1 MKVAALFTDYDGT
14 IAPMGVPRRES
25 NVPEALRSR
34 LVRLSSRIPVA
45 VITSKDLAFIRPR
58 TTFARGWACAMGM
71 EISLA
76 DGRRHIMD
84 CAPEAS
90 VPLGMAENLVPNGAI
105 LEKKMASDGRAL
117 GLSIDW
123 TGAPRVSRRE
133 VDSLVSALKDNGL
146 YVRQEEGETFVDAF
160 CANTDKG
167 VALVSLKKML
177 GVEGAVMYL
186 GDSVHDN
193 DAFDLAEFPV
203 GVSHGQRTKELR
215 CRCLVEYGQVATLL
229 DHLLEQDLDF
239 VYPPEVPA
247 RGKSR

>member
-25 NVPEALRSR
+25 SVPEALRSR
-34 LVRLSSRIPVA
+34 LVRLSSRVPVA
-45 VITSKDLAFIRPR
+45 VITSKDLAFIRSR
-58 TTFARGWACAMGM
+58 TTFASGWACAMGM

-90 VPLGMAENLVPNGAI
+90 VPFGMVENLVPSGAV
-105 LEKKMASDGRAL
+105 LEKKIASDGRVL

-133 VDSLVSALKDNGL
+133 VASLVSALKDNGL
-146 YVRQEEGETFVDAF
+146 HVRHEEDETFVDAF

-167 VALVSLKKML
+167 AALVSLKKML
-177 GVEGAVMYL
+177 NVEGAVMYL

-203 GVSHGQRTKELR
+203 GVSHGQRTKALR
-215 CRCLVEYGQVATLL
+215 CRCLVEYGQLAALL
-229 DHLLEQDLDF
+229 DRLLEQNLDF
-239 VYPPEVPA
+239 AYPPEVPTE
-247 RGKSR
+247 GMSR